1 MKEFDRLI
9 KTIRILRSPKG
20 CPWDRAQRLS
30 DYKKYL
36 LEETYELIDGL
47 NENRFTAVEEEL
59 GDIFMILLIITE
71 MLKEKGISDASR
83 VLRGANEKLVVR
95 HPHVF
100 GKKHL
105 KTKEEVLK
113 YWIKHKAQQ
122 KQRKTIK
129 DRLPRNAPALFLVD
143 LFLKEYEHMKLKA
156 RSCRQDK
163 ITGLLSEIKM
173 TIALFSQEKNKEELL
188 ATSIFLLSKLA
199 RMYRFDLEHSV
210 RKRVFKEAAKVAYR
224 TSGETKV

>member
-36 LEETYELIDGL
+36 LEETYELIDEL

-71 MLKEKGISDASR
+71 MLKEKGISDASE

-100 GKKHL
+100 GKKSL
-105 KTKEEVLK
+105 KTKEEVLQ

-129 DRLPRNAPALFLVD
+129 DRLPYCAPALFLVD
-143 LFLKEYEHMKLKA
+143 LFLKEYEHMPRKA
-156 RSCRQDK
+156 RNRTNNNV
-163 ITGLLSEIKM
+163 TGLLSEIKRN
-173 TIALFSQEKNKEELL
+173 IAAFPNAQNKEERLV
-188 ATSIFLLSKLA
+188 TSIFLLNRLA
-199 RMYRFDLEHSV
+199 RRYRFDLEHSV
-210 RKRVFKEAAKVAYR
+210 RKRVFKEAAKVAYE
-224 TSGETKV
+224 TSGKTKV

>member
-36 LEETYELIDGL
+36 LEETYELIDEL
-47 NENRFTAVEEEL
+47 NENRYSAVEEEL

-71 MLKEKGISDASR
+71 MLREKGISDAHR
-83 VLRGANEKLVVR
+83 VLNGANEKLVVR

-100 GKKHL
+100 GSKKL
-105 KTKEEVLK
+105 KTKKEVLK
-113 YWIKHKAQQ
+113 YWIKHKAIQ

-143 LFLKEYEHMKLKA
+143 LFLKEYEHLASNVKDRTK
-156 RSCRQDK
+156 DK
-163 ITGLLSEIKM
+163 VTDLLSEMKK
-173 TIALFSQEKNKEELL
+173 TITSFPREKNKEERL
-188 ATSIFLLSKLA
+188 AASIFLLSKLA
-199 RMYRFDLEHSV
+199 RIYRFDLEHSV
-210 RKRVFKEAAKVAYR
+210 RKRVFKEAAQAAYQPI
-224 TSGETKV
+224 KK